1 MYRQELVRCRNTQRL
16 HFAIEMAAFEAQGGR
31 GLCHVPAVFLQLA
44 EYELA
49 FVGTARFV
57 QGGVWML
64 RTVRDS
70 AEKFGRKVMWLNARL
85 RANNHEALNEIA
97 HLAHIPRPGI
107 AQEDVH
113 GRSAQLASLLAV
125 GRTEFVEEIAGQRGD
140 VLLALSQ

>member
-1 MYRQELVRCRNTQRL
+1 
-16 HFAIEMAAFEAQGGR
+16 
-31 GLCHVPAVFLQLA
+31 
-44 EYELA
+44 
-49 FVGTARFV
+49 
-57 QGGVWML
+57 ML

-140 VLLALSQ
+140 VLLALSQRRHKEGDDIEPVKKILAKCTARDFLLEILIRGRDDARVHGDRLAGTHRFKSLLFQNAKHL